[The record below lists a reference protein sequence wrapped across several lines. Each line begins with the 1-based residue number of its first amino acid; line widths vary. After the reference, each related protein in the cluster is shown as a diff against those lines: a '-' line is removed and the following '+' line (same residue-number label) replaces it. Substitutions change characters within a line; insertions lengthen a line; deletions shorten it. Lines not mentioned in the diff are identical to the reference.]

1 MRQLLDI
8 VGYLHMNNIV
18 NRDLKLDN
26 MLLDE
31 KMNIKVIDF
40 GFAQEGQTS
49 NLNQCIGTDSYMAPE
64 IHQRQIYDGKSV
76 DIFALGVILFTM
88 VVGNLP
94 FRKATDND
102 PYYHKLKQGLY
113 EESFVKTGIHGS
125 QVD

>member
-1 MRQLLDI
+1 
-8 VGYLHMNNIV
+8 MNNIV
-18 NRDLKLDN
+18 HRDLKLDN
-26 MLLDE
+26 MLIDG

-49 NLNQCIGTDSYMAPE
+49 NLSQCIGTDSYMAPE

-76 DIFALGVILFTM
+76 DVFALGVILFTM

-94 FRKATDND
+94 FKKATDDD

-113 EESFVKTGIHGS
+113 EESFAKTGIHGS
-125 QVD
+125 RVEFK